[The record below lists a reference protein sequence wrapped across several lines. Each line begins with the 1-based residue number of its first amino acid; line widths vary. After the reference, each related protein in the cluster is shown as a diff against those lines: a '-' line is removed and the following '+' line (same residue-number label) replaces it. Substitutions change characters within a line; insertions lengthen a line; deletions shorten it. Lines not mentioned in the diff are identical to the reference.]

1 MSEVAL
7 ENLPCHLIVDRTVG
21 FLERLP
27 RLMIKESREFNS
39 VLFAPKN
46 QKEREKKLQLDC
58 WGSTARESGAESL
71 FRLNFRSSLA

>member
-7 ENLPCHLIVDRTVG
+7 ENFPCHIIVDRTVG

-27 RLMIKESREFNS
+27 RLMIKESRKFNS

-58 WGSTARESGAESL
+58 WGSKAGESGAESL
-71 FRLNFRSSLA
+71 FRLTFRSSLA